1 MALTSKQEHFSQ
13 LVALEGLNQSEA
25 YRVAYDVSPEAT
37 AASTWTAA
45 SDLALTAEVA
55 LRIKELR
62 ESIVPIDWTLPR
74 LMAEATANLKG
85 AQADR
90 QWAPANGAL
99 AFIGKTSGLV
109 TDSPPPAN
117 PVTITK
123 VTVMLD
129 ARSASLSLNSN
140 ATPEPA
146 SQPAL
151 NEADS
156 GMSDL
161 S

>member
-1 MALTSKQEHFSQ
+1 MALTSKREHFSQ
-13 LVALEGLNQSEA
+13 LIALEGLNQSEA
-25 YRVAYDVSPEAT
+25 YRAAYDVSPETT
-37 AASTWTAA
+37 AASVWTMA
-45 SDLALTAEVA
+45 SDLALNLEVA
-55 LRIKELR
+55 SRIQELR
-62 ESIVPIDWTLPR
+62 ESTLATDWTLPR
-74 LMAEATANLKG
+74 LMAEASFNLKG

-129 ARSASLSLNSN
+129 ARSASLSLNAN
-140 ATPEPA
+140 PTPEPD
-146 SQPAL
+146 SQAAL
-151 NEADS
+151 KESDS
-156 GMSDL
+156 DMSDP